1 MNRYQELSKKQT
13 KIAVLGLNSEGL
25 RYAFDF
31 AKRFDTILHDTVVAE
46 NTSITDF
53 LISRNLESKKD
64 NFPNLAMAQNASDLR
79 AAGVYYLNGLSGSIM
94 DWDSIKASAAL
105 IGKSLNVGD
114 WVIFGPHIDADLA
127 EVVLLELLEKNSGL
141 RLGQGFEIAFHPSV
155 IESHNFDNMGNEM
168 KMSHNLIVNEVERI
182 LNLKRKDE
190 FGTNLINYQNMDS
203 ELNRIKNKVRELWIP
218 MLNDMSRETFGEF
231 VELSM
236 HKGFLD
242 AYSHLRLSTETHVNW
257 RRFFNLVLRFG
268 VKKELEEVILFQNN
282 LKAV

>member
-25 RYAFDF
+25 RYALDF
-31 AKRFDTILHDTVVAE
+31 AKRFETILYDTVVPE
-46 NTSITDF
+46 NTSIDDF
-53 LISRNLESKKD
+53 LISRNLDGHGHKVS
-64 NFPNLAMAQNASDLR
+64 NLEMAQNASDLR

-94 DWDSIKASAAL
+94 DWDSIKASASL

-114 WVIFGPHIDADLA
+114 WVVFGPHIDADLA

-141 RLGQGFEIAFHPSV
+141 KMGQGFEIAFHPSV
-155 IESHNFDNMGNEM
+155 INTHNFDNMGNEM

-182 LNLKRKDE
+182 LNLKPKDQ

-203 ELNRIKNKVRELWIP
+203 EMNRIKNKVRELWIP
-218 MLNDMSRETFGEF
+218 MLNDMTRETFCEF
-231 VELSM
+231 MELSIN
-236 HKGFLD
+236 KGFLD

-257 RRFFNLVLRFG
+257 RRFFNMVLRFG